1 MAISRRR
8 NAFCTLETHFFAS
21 PHSWRAK
28 QRNKQAITRRVSFQG
43 DKKGFVS
50 ASRLERASSGSDIL
64 FEDKYLRCTSS
75 FEFSSVSC
83 WKSSRN
89 VTSKLEYFSSLRD
102 EGNIL
107 PLRRKARNGLIENET
122 TKRISKIGFV

>member
-1 MAISRRR
+1 MRNEKISGGHFTKAKCILHVG
-8 NAFCTLETHFFAS
+8 NAFLRF

-64 FEDKYLRCTSS
+64 FEDKYRVAPPPL
-75 FEFSSVSC
+75 
-83 WKSSRN
+83 N
-89 VTSKLEYFSSLRD
+89 SLPFPVGRAL
-102 EGNIL
+102 GMSLLNSNISL
-107 PLRRKARNGLIENET
+107 L
-122 TKRISKIGFV
+122 

>member
-1 MAISRRR
+1 MRNEKISGTISRRR
-8 NAFCTLETHFFAS
+8 NAFCTLETHFFAF

-64 FEDKYLRCTSS
+64 FEDKYRVAPPPL
-75 FEFSSVSC
+75 
-83 WKSSRN
+83 N
-89 VTSKLEYFSSLRD
+89 SLPFPVGRAL
-102 EGNIL
+102 GMSLLNSNISL
-107 PLRRKARNGLIENET
+107 L
-122 TKRISKIGFV
+122 